1 MLLLQPLRHRAMAL
15 LWGGLALSAVGDQ
28 AYNVAFAWIATEA
41 FGAGAGFLVALGP
54 MAGLLTLAFGG
65 RIADAVPPGR
75 AMVWAD
81 LARAAALL
89 LVVAGW
95 TAVGRPPAPALMVAV
110 IVLAAGMAVF
120 RPALQAVLPPLLPDR
135 GLLPAANALLDGT
148 ERIAR
153 LLGPALAGLLSAA
166 LPLQHLLTLDALTF
180 LASAAAVWA
189 IGRRHDIPAIGH
201 TLAGGGLAGFLHGFR
216 AARGHPVLAYVVVTS
231 GVLNGAW
238 YAAYFL
244 LLPLATQ
251 AAGLPLS
258 AYGLVISAYGCT
270 NLIGNL
276 VVGSRPM
283 PAHPARQIFS
293 GNLCLGLGIAGVG
306 VAAALPAGWLLPV
319 AMAASGLAAVGGP
332 MQDIPIAVLRQTAV
346 SRGDVPATMRA
357 MMASSQV
364 GVLAALVLAPLL
376 VAVLPLAGVIGL
388 CGLAIL
394 VIGAEGLRRLG

>member
-1 MLLLQPLRHRAMAL
+1 MRLLQPLRHRAMAL

-54 MAGLLTLAFGG
+54 MSGLLTLAFGG
-65 RIADAVPPGR
+65 QIADGLPPGR

-89 LVVAGW
+89 LVVAAW
-95 TAVGRPPAPALMVAV
+95 TVAGRPPASALMVAV
-110 IVLAAGMAVF
+110 VILAAGTAVF

-153 LLGPALAGLLSAA
+153 LVGPALAGLLSAA
-166 LPLQHLLTLDALTF
+166 LPLQHLLTLDAGTF

-189 IGRRHDIPAIGH
+189 IGRRHDIPAV
-201 TLAGGGLAGFLHGFR
+201 
-216 AARGHPVLAYVVVTS
+216 VLGYVTATS
-231 GVLNGAW
+231 GMLNGAW

-251 AAGLPLS
+251 AAGLSLG

-270 NLIGNL
+270 NLIGTL

-283 PAHPARQIFS
+283 PEHPAQQIFL
-293 GNLCLGLGIAGVG
+293 GNLCLGLGILGVG
-306 VAAALPAGWLLPV
+306 VAAALPEGWLLPV
-319 AMAASGLAAVGGP
+319 AMASSGLAAVGGRCRTSR
-332 MQDIPIAVLRQTAV
+332 LRCC
-346 SRGDVPATMRA
+346 GKPPCPAATCRRR
-357 MMASSQV
+357 
-364 GVLAALVLAPLL
+364 
-376 VAVLPLAGVIGL
+376 
-388 CGLAIL
+388 CG
-394 VIGAEGLRRLG
+394 R

>member
-41 FGAGAGFLVALGP
+41 FGTGAGFLVALGP
-54 MAGLLTLAFGG
+54 LAGLMTLAFGG
-65 RIADAVPPGR
+65 RIADALPPGR

-89 LVVAGW
+89 IVVAGW
-95 TAVGRPPAPALMVAV
+95 TAAGRPPASALMLAV
-110 IVLAAGMAVF
+110 VVLAAGMAVF

-153 LLGPALAGLLSAA
+153 LLGPALAGLLSAV
-166 LPLQHLLTLDALTF
+166 LPLQHLLTLDAATF

-189 IGRRHDIPAIGH
+189 IGRRHDIPAIGR
-201 TLAGGGLAGFLHGFR
+201 TLPGGGLAGFLHGFR
-216 AARGHPVLAYVVVTS
+216 AVRRHPVLGYVAATS

-258 AYGLVISAYGCT
+258 GYGLVISAYGCT
-270 NLIGNL
+270 NLAGNL

-283 PAHPARQIFS
+283 PANPARQVFF
-293 GNLCLGLGIAGVG
+293 GNLCLGLGILGVG
-306 VAAALPAGWLLPV
+306 IAAAAPSGWLLPV

-332 MQDIPIAVLRQTAV
+332 MQDIPVAVLRQTALP
-346 SRGDVPATMRA
+346 RGDVPAATRA
-357 MMASSQV
+357 MMASSQS
-364 GVLAALVLAPLL
+364 GVLAALVLAPFLA
-376 VAVLPLAGVIGL
+376 AVLPLAGVIGL
-388 CGLAIL
+388 CGAAVL

>member
-1 MLLLQPLRHRAMAL
+1 MRLLQPLRHRAMAL

-54 MAGLLTLAFGG
+54 LAGLLTLAFGG
-65 RIADAVPPGR
+65 RLADALPPGR

-89 LVVAGW
+89 FVVAAW
-95 TAVGRPPAPALMVAV
+95 SAAGRPPAAALVVAV
-110 IVLAAGMAVF
+110 VVLASGLAVF

-135 GLLPAANALLDGT
+135 ALLPAANALLDAT

-166 LPLQHLLTLDALTF
+166 LPLQHLLTLDAATF

-189 IGRRHDIPAIGH
+189 IGRRHAIPAVRSAVPGGA
-201 TLAGGGLAGFLHGFR
+201 LAGVLQGVHATR
-216 AARGHPVLAYVVVTS
+216 RHPVLGYVLATT
-231 GVLNGAW
+231 GILNGAW

-270 NLIGNL
+270 NLVANL
-276 VVGSRPM
+276 VIGSRPM
-283 PAHPARQIFS
+283 TERPARQILA
-293 GNLCLGLGIAGVG
+293 GNLCLGLGILGVG
-306 VAAALPAGWLLPV
+306 AAAALPVGWLLPV
-319 AMAASGLAAVGGP
+319 AMASSGLAAVGGP
-332 MQDIPIAVLRQTAV
+332 MQDITVAVLRQTALP
-346 SRGDVPATMRA
+346 RADVPAATRA
-357 MMASSQV
+357 MMAGSQA
-364 GVLAALVLAPLL
+364 GVLAALVMAPVLL
-376 VAVLPLAGVIGL
+376 AVLPLAGVVAL
-388 CGLAIL
+388 CGVAIL
-394 VIGAEGLRRLG
+394 AIGAEGLRRLG

>member
-1 MLLLQPLRHRAMAL
+1 MRLLRPLRHRAMAL

-54 MAGLLTLAFGG
+54 LAGLMTLAFGG
-65 RIADAVPPGR
+65 RIADGLPPGR

-89 LVVAGW
+89 VVVVGW
-95 TAVGRPPAPALMVAV
+95 TVAGRPPASALVVAV
-110 IVLAAGMAVF
+110 VVLAAGMAVF

-166 LPLQHLLTLDALTF
+166 LPLQHLLTLDAVTF

-189 IGRRHDIPAIGH
+189 IGRRHDIPAVGRA
-201 TLAGGGLAGFLHGFR
+201 LPGGGLAAFLHGFR
-216 AARGHPVLAYVVVTS
+216 AARRHPVLGYVAATS
-231 GVLNGAW
+231 GALNGAW

-276 VVGSRPM
+276 VVGSRAM
-283 PAHPARQIFS
+283 PANPARQIFL
-293 GNLCLGLGIAGVG
+293 GNLCLGLGIVGVG
-306 VAAALPAGWLLPV
+306 IAAAAPVGWLLPV

-332 MQDIPIAVLRQTAV
+332 MQDIPVAVLRQTALP
-346 SRGDVPATMRA
+346 RGDVPAATRA
-357 MMASSQV
+357 MMASSQA
-364 GVLAALVLAPLL
+364 GVLAALVLAPVL
-376 VAVLPLAGVIGL
+376 VGVLPLAGVIGL
-388 CGLAIL
+388 CGAVIL